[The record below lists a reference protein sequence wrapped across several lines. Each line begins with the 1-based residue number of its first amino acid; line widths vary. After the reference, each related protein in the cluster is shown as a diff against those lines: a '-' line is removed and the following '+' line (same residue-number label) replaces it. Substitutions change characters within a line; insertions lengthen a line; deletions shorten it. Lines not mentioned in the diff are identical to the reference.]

1 MNSRPDNTA
10 PDKGHQNEAPGAAG
24 ATHRTEQAPFAH
36 EIHIGLM
43 SGTSM
48 DGVDGVL
55 MTFDDQGRPQHTLAT
70 ASLPMPDGLRSR
82 LAGLQHPGH
91 DELARAALAANE
103 LADLYADC
111 VAALLDGSGI
121 ESHQVRSIGAHGQT
135 IRHAPAE
142 GYSLQILNGARLA
155 ARTGIDVVAD
165 LRSADIAAGGQG
177 APLMPAFHAR
187 VFQDL
192 PARCGILNL
201 GGIANLSVIDNSTSP
216 AKVIGFDTGP
226 ANVLLDGWIERHK
239 QLRYDH
245 DGAWAA
251 SGTVIPSLLARLL
264 SEPWFALPAPKST
277 GRDLFHLGWLDA
289 HLAGLS
295 SDSTAASA
303 SGVGN
308 TAASRP
314 DAAISTG
321 AGAHLKHAAQ
331 AAPGAQPTQT
341 APVVPPTAPAPEDVQ
356 ATLLALTAETT
367 AAAIKAHRLDA
378 VYVCGGGALNRQL
391 MQQLQQAIGPATP
404 VRSTQELGIAP
415 LAVEASGFAWLAW
428 QRIHQRPVALMQI
441 TGARHDTIPGAL
453 HLALPRCPPPI
464 GCA

>member
-1 MNSRPDNTA
+1 MNSRPDNTGS
-10 PDKGHQNEAPGAAG
+10 DKGHQNEAQGAAG
-24 ATHRTEQAPFAH
+24 AAHRTAPH

-111 VAALLDGSGI
+111 VAALLDDSGI
-121 ESHQVRSIGAHGQT
+121 EAHLVRSIGAHGQT
-135 IRHAPAE
+135 IRHAPAD

-177 APLMPAFHAR
+177 APLMPAFHAH

-201 GGIANLSVIDNSTSP
+201 GGIANLSVIDNSSSP

-226 ANVLLDGWIERHK
+226 ANVLLDGWIERHQ

-251 SGTVIPSLLARLL
+251 SGTVIPALLARLL
-264 SEPWFALPAPKST
+264 GEPWFALPAPKST

-289 HLAGLS
+289 HLAKLS
-295 SDSTAASA
+295 SGSTGASA
-303 SGVGN
+303 S
-308 TAASRP
+308 A
-314 DAAISTG
+314 
-321 AGAHLKHAAQ
+321 
-331 AAPGAQPTQT
+331 
-341 APVVPPTAPAPEDVQ
+341 APEDVQ
-356 ATLLALTAETT
+356 ATLLALTVETT
-367 AAAIKAHRLDA
+367 AAAIRAHRLDA
-378 VYVCGGGALNRQL
+378 VYVCGGGALNRHL

-441 TGARHDTIPGAL
+441 TGARHDTISGAL
-453 HLALPRCPPPI
+453 HLAPPR
-464 GCA
+464 